1 MMTDG
6 CQLDYIWNELL
17 CGVRGHTCERLFS
30 LNLKWMSPF
39 LAQVFEM
46 GRCTSVI
53 RMFKVGRHTL
63 KSALSAGRLYKAM
76 EGGSYCSSSDCSCL
90 ATKSILSLTLEP
102 TSSLEFQ
109 CLLKTNWG
117 IQPCEL
123 SMSGFSD
130 FLFTFHY
137 CWISWTVVCDSN
149 KPPLCI
155 Y

>member
-1 MMTDG
+1 MVVSWTTSGMNYYAKLEGTPVR
-6 CQLDYIWNELL
+6 DYFHLILSGWVHFLP
-17 CGVRGHTCERLFS
+17 RS
-30 LNLKWMSPF
+30 LRWED
-39 LAQVFEM
+39 A
-46 GRCTSVI
+46 RTSVI

-90 ATKSILSLTLEP
+90 ATKSILSLTLES

-130 FLFTFHY
+130 FLFTFHH